1 MLSRLVS
8 TLLTVSLL
16 AAPAAARSFAT
27 PPGLPVAPPI
37 EAPEA
42 ELRVPPPAHPEQGFA
57 EGEPLSRD
65 AVRRALAANR
75 AKAMKLF
82 RAYYKRGIYPHNTF
96 TDGELNVWLDAEG
109 RLCAAATIIAGWS
122 EGHRALVLS
131 QPDLDNFIRLVDV
144 EGGWLME
151 WMLTSGLTQE
161 ELVAI
166 QLPFEPVVR
175 PDVEIP
181 APDPRLAR
189 RADKKL
195 RAAYAKI
202 DRMLVKQGRASLE
215 LAVDRLMANPELA
228 AQLVNAAN
236 S

>member
-8 TLLTVSLL
+8 ALLTVSLL
-16 AAPAAARSFAT
+16 AAPAAARSFAS
-27 PPGLPVAPPI
+27 PPGDPVAPLI
-37 EAPEA
+37 ENPWIRLPDPAPM
-42 ELRVPPPAHPEQGFA
+42 PPEIYVDRG
-57 EGEPLSRD
+57 
-65 AVRRALAANR
+65 AVRRALVANR
-75 AKAMKLF
+75 AKALELF

-96 TDGELNVWLDAEG
+96 TDDSLNIWLDAEG

-122 EGHRALVLS
+122 TAYRGLAFG
-131 QPDLDNFIRLVDV
+131 QANLDNFVRLVDV
-144 EGGWLME
+144 TDGWMME

-166 QLPFEPVVR
+166 QKPFEPVVR

-215 LAVDRLMANPELA
+215 LAVDRLMANPRLA
-228 AQLVNAAN
+228 AQLVADAAAN